1 MKKET
6 TAMIESSDVQL
17 EDAYSEYLECTNCKI
32 RRQLMWIKKG
42 FLTHEA
48 RCPNC
53 GCFTL
58 RS

>member
-1 MKKET
+1 MRET
-6 TAMIESSDVQL
+6 KAMIISENEGI

-32 RRQLMWIKKG
+32 KRQLMWIKKG

-48 RCPNC
+48 SCPNC
-53 GCFTL
+53 GCHTL